1 MPLVASDHERP
12 FPDSVYKE
20 RVEETREEMA
30 DRGIDALLLTD
41 PTTQH
46 YLSGYES
53 QSWFTFQMLL
63 VFRDK
68 EQPVFTARNME
79 DRAAKITTWMD
90 DENIRCY
97 SDDYAPNS
105 LYHPV
110 EWVKELLE
118 EEECV
123 DGTVGLEK
131 SSDFLTVDS
140 YERLQK
146 HLPDATFEDASMLV
160 NRRYLVKSDR
170 ELEYM
175 REASR
180 ITDMGMET
188 VEEAIT
194 RGVRENESVAD
205 LMHTLLTGTEESGA
219 DMPAVTPAY
228 GPFHYRFPNKRE
240 FQDGDVFGVEFSG
253 CLHNYYS
260 PLCRTVYVGDPPDD
274 FVQLW
279 EELDQDLQLIL
290 DTVEPG
296 RTCEEIEQ
304 IYREEAIHPKAA
316 RSGYAIGHGLTSWAE
331 GTASFTAGDETVL
344 EPGMTFHSNPSIDTL
359 NHSGGIGEEGLRM
372 LHSETYV
379 VTEDGCEV
387 LGDYPRKLITV

>member
-1 MPLVASDHERP
+1 LPLIEGDFERP
-12 FPDSVYKE
+12 FADNVY
-20 RVEETREEMA
+20 ETRIERIKKRMDEEGL
-30 DRGIDALLLTD
+30 DVLLVNE
-41 PTTQH
+41 PANQH

-110 EWVKELLE
+110 EWITKLLE
-118 EEECV
+118 EYGYT
-123 DGTVGLEK
+123 DRTVGIEE
-131 SSDFLTVDS
+131 SSDYLSKET
-140 YERLQK
+140 YAKLEET
-146 HLPDATFEDASMLV
+146 LPEATLVDASLLV
-160 NRRYLVKSDR
+160 NWLYFKKSEEELAFVREAARVTDRAMEKTEEVLAKGIRENDAVGEILRTLVRGTEEHGASMTKRTPEFGPFHFTFTDR
-170 ELEYM
+170 EL
-175 REASR
+175 RE
-180 ITDMGMET
+180 
-188 VEEAIT
+188 
-194 RGVRENESVAD
+194 
-205 LMHTLLTGTEESGA
+205 
-219 DMPAVTPAY
+219 
-228 GPFHYRFPNKRE
+228 
-240 FQDGDVFGVEFSG
+240 GDVFGVEFAGSV
-253 CLHNYYS
+253 HSYSS
-260 PLCRTVYVGDPPDD
+260 PLCRTVHVGEPSNRRR
-274 FVQLW
+274 QLW

-296 RTCEEIEQ
+296 RTCEEVERIF
-304 IYREEAIHPKAA
+304 RENANHPKAS
-316 RSGYAIGHGLTSWAE
+316 RSGYATGLGVTGWSE